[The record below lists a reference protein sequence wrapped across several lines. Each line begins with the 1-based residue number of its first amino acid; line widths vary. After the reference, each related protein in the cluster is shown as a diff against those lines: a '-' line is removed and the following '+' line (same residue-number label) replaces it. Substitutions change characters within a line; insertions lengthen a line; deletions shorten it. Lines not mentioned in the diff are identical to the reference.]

1 MFPEPAGVCP
11 GVPPAVRDVV
21 GAQPHCL
28 LGRYW
33 TLKLVL
39 AHGEAPASFSAIG
52 KGHLVLLCCLGKASK
67 IHARYKLVDFS
78 LKWVGGVPLV
88 H

>member
-11 GVPPAVRDVV
+11 GVRPAVRDVV

-28 LGRYW
+28 LRRYW

-39 AHGEAPASFSAIG
+39 AHGSMELG
-52 KGHLVLLCCLGKASK
+52 KGHLVLLCCLGKVSK

-78 LKWVGGVPLV
+78 VK
-88 H
+88 